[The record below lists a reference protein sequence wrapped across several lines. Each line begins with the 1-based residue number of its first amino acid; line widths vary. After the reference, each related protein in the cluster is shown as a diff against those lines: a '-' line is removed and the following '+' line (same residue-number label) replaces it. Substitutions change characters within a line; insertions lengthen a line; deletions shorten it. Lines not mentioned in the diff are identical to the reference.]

1 MRTIHN
7 KLVRDNIPEIINR
20 SGRIANYHVIDNDAD
35 FEKALM
41 AKLIEEA
48 NELLFAETEDETVEE
63 LADIVTVLAILL
75 QNHNVKNDTDIE
87 MALRNK
93 LVEEAN
99 ELYIAE
105 TEEEVVEELSDIVTV
120 LSCILADHER
130 TVATVRAKL
139 QSKGGFSKR
148 YFLESVEE

>member
-7 KLVRDNIPEIINR
+7 KLVRDNIPEIINH
-20 SGRIANYHVIDNDAD
+20 SGRKANYHVIDNDAD

-139 QSKGGFSKR
+139 STKGGFSKR